1 MKRFTVIYSSH
12 SIEALEKLIEE
23 FLLTFNIHDITIN
36 DMFWYGVFCNVNAYA
51 NFDEWD
57 AIPPDVEKPE
67 ILYCN
72 CTPYEKRYAYVESL
86 INDILEGKERKPQW
100 MVEIEMIVKEE
111 GFAPSTFLYIKEKDK
126 EYEKLGKLIIDFLY
140 SPNLINTLKNC

>member
-1 MKRFTVIYSSH
+1 MKRFTVIYSSQ

-51 NFDEWD
+51 NFNEWED
-57 AIPPDVEKPE
+57 MPEYIEVPE
-67 ILYCN
+67 ILSCD
-72 CTPYEKRYAYVESL
+72 CTPYEKRYAYVEAL

-100 MVEIEMIVKEE
+100 MVEVEMTVKEE
-111 GFAPSTFLYIKEKDK
+111 GFSPSTFLYIKEK
-126 EYEKLGKLIIDFLY
+126 EERYEKLGKRLIEFLY
-140 SPNLINTLKNC
+140 SPNLMSTLMDC